1 MFKALVLKKQDDT
14 DASVSVEDLNISDLP
29 EGDVLVKVSYSTINY
44 KDALAI
50 TSSSPIIKNYP
61 MVPGIDFAG
70 EVEESNNDSFKIGDK
85 VILNGFGV
93 GEKYW
98 GGLAQKAR
106 VKGEWLV
113 KLPEKLTEKQAM
125 AIGTAGYTAMLCVL
139 ALEKQGVTPDKGE
152 ILVTGASGGV
162 GSVAISL
169 LSKLGY
175 EVCASSGREEF
186 KDYINSLGAKKII
199 NRSELSEKG
208 RPLGKEIW
216 AGAID
221 SVGSHTLANICAS
234 TKYGGVVAACGL
246 AQGFDFPSTVMPF
259 ILRGVSLLGVD
270 SVYHSIEGR
279 KEAWMRLEKDLNL
292 EHLTKMTQVISL
304 DEVDQVAKNM
314 LENKTF
320 GRIVVDVNL

>member
-1 MFKALVLKKQDDT
+1 MFKALVLKKQDDA

-70 EVEESNNDSFKIGDK
+70 EVEESNNDSFKTGDK

-113 KLPEKLTEKQAM
+113 KLPEKLTQKQAM

-199 NRSELSEKG
+199 NRSQLSEKG

-234 TKYGGVVAACGL
+234 IKYGGVVAACGL

-259 ILRGVSLLGVD
+259 ILRAVSLLGVD

-304 DEVDQVAKNM
+304 NDVGQVAKNM

>member
-70 EVEESNNDSFKIGDK
+70 EVEESNNNSFKTGDK

-98 GGLAQKAR
+98 GGLAQKVR

-186 KDYINSLGAKKII
+186 KDYIISLGAKKII

-246 AQGFDFPSTVMPF
+246 AQGFDFSSTVMPF

-304 DEVDQVAKNM
+304 DGVDQVAKNM